1 MAENNIISI
10 SMAPQAPAAPLPKTE
25 SWNTKYGT
33 RRVRQAPPTLEEAV
47 FAASGLTSDP
57 QEQAEIAASLMGIT
71 VEAALAEVRKTLR
84 SVQTTRMISTAQ
96 GAARSVV
103 VERRTVRRPMAGT
116 LTAATV
122 TRR

>member
-1 MAENNIISI
+1 MAENNIIS
-10 SMAPQAPAAPLPKTE
+10 MAPPAPSVPRPKTE

-103 VERRTVRRPMAGT
+103 VERRTVRRPMA
-116 LTAATV
+116 ATV
-122 TRR
+122 TRRS